1 MQVYSLSEVAAKEGL
16 TRNGVL
22 WLVKKHNIECCKT
35 ESNRRFFTDVQLE
48 QFRVFTTKRGISK
61 KTNTRQK

>member
-35 ESNRRFFTDVQLE
+35 ESNRRFFTDAQLE
-48 QFRVFTTKRGISK
+48 NFQRKRASNERLNTGISK
-61 KTNTRQK
+61 